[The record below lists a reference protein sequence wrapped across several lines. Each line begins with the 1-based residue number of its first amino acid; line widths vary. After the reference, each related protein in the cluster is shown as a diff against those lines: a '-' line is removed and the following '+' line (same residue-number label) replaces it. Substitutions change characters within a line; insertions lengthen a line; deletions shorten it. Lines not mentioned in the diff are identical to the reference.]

1 MYFLERVADFD
12 EGMRSG
18 VYTQEGAYEEWVA
31 RCVEM
36 RVLGVAETYGVCGHV
51 MSVL

>member
-12 EGMRSG
+12 EGMSSG
-18 VYTQEGAYEEWVA
+18 VYTIEGAYEEWVA

-36 RVLGVAETYGVCGHV
+36 RVLGVQETAGMCGEMIGVV
-51 MSVL
+51 